1 MIRRFM
7 VVIAALLFASAFA
20 CSAFDHSSEPYEGF
34 NPSEVPLNPFL
45 AAGPYEGVYTGTMTL
60 ESVDETCVGVAEAV
74 GDAVEITLDVLQAGE
89 LVSIMFKD
97 GVEENGKLVNDK
109 VTVVKREASDT
120 RMYHLQFGSTG
131 LDEEASGVSGT
142 VEVFVGDEIITPC
155 AKYSCNCHKGE

>member
-1 MIRRFM
+1 M
-7 VVIAALLFASAFA
+7 LFASAFA

-45 AAGPYEGVYTGTMTL
+45 SAGPYEGVYTGTMTL
-60 ESVDETCVGVAEAV
+60 DGAEETCVGVEEAV

-89 LVSIMFKD
+89 LVSVMFED
-97 GVEENGKLVNDK
+97 GVEENGKLVNEK

-155 AKYSCNCHKGE
+155 ATYSLSASRGE